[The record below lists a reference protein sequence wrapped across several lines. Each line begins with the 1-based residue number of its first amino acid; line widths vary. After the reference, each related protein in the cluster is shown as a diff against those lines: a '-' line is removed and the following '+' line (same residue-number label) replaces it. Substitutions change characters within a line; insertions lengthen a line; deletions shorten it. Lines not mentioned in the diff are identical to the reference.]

1 MAAVDTIFAFIDT
14 FLAIIFYGWPF
25 ILTILI
31 VIMKLKWRA
40 WPVEA
45 IIIEKRGSNL
55 IKTNDRAG
63 RYVDPYTGDTGYKLQ
78 KTGDTVPV
86 LNYDWVL
93 HNISAPTTI
102 FDRIVNLLRGNI
114 GTIFLF
120 KYGSRQYK
128 PVSIKENGK
137 SKIVYQEVKDD
148 KGNSIWINVYQPF
161 DPRDKM
167 GALDFEVVDW
177 DNMNFMVNEQRASI
191 MRRQKKSEFL
201 MKYVIPLA
209 IIGASVIV
217 CIIMMKFSYDA
228 SVNMPSPS
236 AATVVQGPATV
247 PNIPIISS
255 VMPG

>member
-1 MAAVDTIFAFIDT
+1 MATADIFISAIDWIKWFIIW
-14 FLAIIFYGWPF
+14 FWWLIIICIALW
-25 ILTILI
+25 
-31 VIMKLKWRA
+31 MKQRYKN

-236 AATVVQGPATV
+236 AAPVVQGPATV